1 MTPPPTPL
9 RTRPWSAWVL
19 AVVEAFIAYQA
30 VAGGIAL
37 IDDRWEMSREW
48 LQRTPF
54 DTWTGPGWVLIT
66 LIGIP
71 QALAALVIVVV
82 VVDARLAILAGF
94 LAGASLLVWIVIQ
107 LALLQVFFFLQP
119 VIAVAGL
126 IEIGLAWW
134 WRRRID
140 GRRIDARRSA

>member
-1 MTPPPTPL
+1 MTT
-9 RTRPWSAWVL
+9 RTAQSHLRPWPAWVL

-30 VAGGIAL
+30 VSGGVAL
-37 IDDRWEMSREW
+37 IDDRWGMPREW

-54 DTWTGPGWVLIT
+54 DTWIGPGWVLIT

-71 QALAALVIVVV
+71 QALAALVV
-82 VVDARLAILAGF
+82 VVDARPAVLAGF

-126 IEIGLAWW
+126 IEIGLAWL

-140 GRRIDARRSA
+140 APPDGMSRR